1 MSFNSESHL
10 IIQTRIKLKY
20 LNQTE
25 DCLDTACEIKITKL
39 DKNDFIIVKKLN
51 MPIEI
56 DYFGQKKTIKEKS
69 FKSLTATRIERNGSK
84 NSG

>member
-1 MSFNSESHL
+1 MVFCGKNARQCVSSIYICCILSK
-10 IIQTRIKLKY
+10 T
-20 LNQTE
+20 
-25 DCLDTACEIKITKL
+25 ITKL